1 VLWGRGIGSYR
12 DLPDYALITDNQG
25 QALDSL
31 AWYSGL
37 THQWNTKWST
47 NLTVSEG
54 TVSNLPGQSLDS
66 IHRLRYL
73 AVNLIWQPN
82 PYAFAGA
89 EYLWGS
95 RENFGLDSSEA
106 NRFMVSFGFLLP

>member
-1 VLWGRGIGSYR
+1 VS
-12 DLPDYALITDNQG
+12 TNQG
-25 QALDSL
+25 RPLDSL

-37 THQWNTKWST
+37 THQWTDKWST

-66 IHRLRYL
+66 IHRLQYF

-82 PYAFAGA
+82 PYSFAGA

-95 RENFGLDSSEA
+95 RGNYSGDQYEA
-106 NRFMVSFGFLLP
+106 NRFMISFGFLLP